1 MLKVSCMSHLRWC
14 LLFFFLR
21 SLSLDVE
28 EEELDDDSLLLSSL
42 ESWLACAN
50 NSAYFFSNNNFGASL
65 RNCLRSSVRAP
76 RPILVK
82 KLIENLAFCT
92 LSLGNTP
99 ARCCYNVSTLSLLTS
114 PSIPRFSLRSWNR
127 ILMKMRELDVVS
139 SSVRRMM
146 ERHDQLM
153 ASV

>member
-1 MLKVSCMSHLRWC
+1 MRYF
-14 LLFFFLR
+14 LFFFLR
-21 SLSLDVE
+21 SLSLDE
-28 EEELDDDSLLLSSL
+28 EEDELDDDSLSLLLSSL
-42 ESWLACAN
+42 ESLLAYAN

-76 RPILVK
+76 KPILVK

-99 ARCCYNVSTLSLLTS
+99 ERCCYNVSSLSLLTN
-114 PSIPRFSLRSWNR
+114 PSIPRFSLRSWKR
-127 ILMKMRELDVVS
+127 ILIKMRELEVVS
-139 SSVRRMM
+139 SSVSLMI